1 MIDFNSIEYFF
12 TKQDRYSIALDLTTK
27 KPLNPSI
34 AIKVSTAPIEVK
46 KIEKG
51 EKPAPKIEE
60 SPPLKKDQFYSDWEE
75 KYKKLQAS
83 NLLAVKPFNKHALFV
98 IEKGDPEEF
107 AIQISDAVN
116 SRIMKTTFVTLTTL
130 LDDLIAEHNPSHLIL
145 KSTIYN
151 TSNLPSIEFD
161 DLKEIKSDLEKK
173 RVFWNLLKE
182 KLKN

>member
-12 TKQDRYSIALDLTTK
+12 TKQDRYSIALDLSTK
-27 KPLNPSI
+27 KPLNPPI
-34 AIKVSTAPIEVK
+34 AIKVSTAPTEVK
-46 KIEKG
+46 KVA
-51 EKPAPKIEE
+51 KPSAKIEE
-60 SPPLKKDQFYSDWEE
+60 SPLLKKDQFYSDWEE

-107 AIQISDAVN
+107 AMQISDAVN